1 MRFCALRRL
10 ARDRR
15 GNVAMIFGLV
25 SIPLLFAIGMG
36 VDYANNARR
45 WSQMNAAADAAA
57 LAAVTP
63 QMMMQSNA
71 VAQAAATDMFNAQ
84 ISGMTG
90 LTFNPATNLTVTI
103 GNSGLTRTAT
113 VSYTAQAANVFYGI
127 LQSNYMNISGS
138 AEAAGSTPPNVDFY
152 LVLDTSGSMAIPG
165 TQAGINTMLT
175 NTSTPINTKQGG
187 CAFACHEYNPS
198 ADNLGNPG
206 GEDNYAL
213 ARALGLTLR
222 IDEVG
227 SAAAAMVS
235 SAIST
240 MSQNSS
246 SYGWTPTYRIAVN
259 SFDVGI
265 HSLFALTSNLS
276 SLQSSLSAS
285 PSPIQVYEV
294 YDNNNICTTF
304 KTPATNPPTCTAWSG
319 NNDED
324 TNIDATLSALN
335 TSGNANYIP
344 NPGTG
349 ATGSTPA
356 EVLMIVTDGI
366 EDENVGTVTAG
377 KADGNRQQ
385 APIAANS
392 SVPSTATC
400 AAIKA
405 RGIKVAVLYTTYY
418 PLDNGSVGSWYDSYI
433 YQFQPGG
440 VSGDQIG
447 PDLENN
453 CASPGLFY
461 QVNVGEDIS
470 AALVTLFQM
479 ALQSSHLTQ

>member
-1 MRFCALRRL
+1 MRFNALGRL

-15 GNVAMIFGLV
+15 GNVAMIFGLAA
-25 SIPLLFAIGMG
+25 IPLLFAIGMG

-63 QMMMQSNA
+63 QMMTQSNSA
-71 VAQAAATDMFNAQ
+71 AQTAATDMFNAQ
-84 ISGMTG
+84 IAGFTG
-90 LTFNPATNLTVTI
+90 LTFNPTTNLTVTI
-103 GNSGLTRTAT
+103 ANSGLTRTAT
-113 VSYTAQAANVFYGI
+113 VSYSAQVANVFGGI
-127 LQSNYMNISGS
+127 LGANTMSISGS
-138 AEAAGSTPPNVDFY
+138 AQASGSTPPNVDFY
-152 LVLDTSGSMAIPG
+152 LLLDTSPSMAIPG
-165 TQAGINTMLT
+165 AQAGINTMLSHT
-175 NTSTPINTKQGG
+175 TAQGGGG
-187 CAFACHEYNPS
+187 CAFACHEANPS

-227 SAAAAMVS
+227 QAAAAMVG

-240 MSQNSS
+240 MSQNTSNW
-246 SYGWTPTYRIAVN
+246 GWTPTYRIAIS
-259 SFDVGI
+259 SFDLSL

-276 SLQSSLSAS
+276 SLQSSLSAN
-285 PSPIQVYEV
+285 PSPIQVMEV
-294 YDNNNICTTF
+294 YDNNNIC
-304 KTPATNPPTCTAWSG
+304 ANSQCSSG
-319 NNDED
+319 TGNSDAD
-324 TNIDATLSALN
+324 TNIDAALSGPNGLN
-335 TSGNANYIP
+335 TSTSANYIP

-349 ATGSTPA
+349 ATQSTPA
-356 EVLMIVTDGI
+356 EVLMIVTDGV
-366 EDENVGTVTAG
+366 EDEKVGSITAG
-377 KADGNRQQ
+377 NSLSISGGYRQQ

-392 SVPSTATC
+392 NVPSTAACT
-400 AAIKA
+400 AIKN
-405 RGIKVAVLYTTYY
+405 RGIKVAVLYTVYY
-418 PLDNGSVGSWYDSYI
+418 PLDNGSAGSWYDSYI

-440 VSGDQIG
+440 VSGDKIG
-447 PDLENN
+447 PDLQNN

-479 ALQSSHLTQ
+479 ALQSPRLTL